1 LTSIIATTI
10 NYEYCIHD
18 WAIFSTT
25 QLWLQFI
32 KYSGKRLT
40 MIGGE
45 CALNEETEAGQF
57 FLSATI

>member
-1 LTSIIATTI
+1 
-10 NYEYCIHD
+10 
-18 WAIFSTT
+18 
-25 QLWLQFI
+25 
-32 KYSGKRLT
+32 LT